1 MSSRV
6 KIWGVGLA
14 CLVLV
19 QTAAF
24 LLSGRS
30 FGLVALSDTLQS
42 LLLLSAFL
50 SCIPSIFRHRGRTR
64 LFWTFMAVGLAS
76 WLSYQLV
83 WTYVE
88 VIQRKEVP
96 DLFSWDALLF
106 LHFVPMMAA
115 LALQPNVE
123 AHDRDWRSGSLDF
136 ALLLL
141 WWVYV
146 YVYSVLP
153 WQLAYISPVA
163 YQLNLNTSYLVEKV
177 ALLGGL
183 ALLWYRSSGGW
194 KTIYGHWF
202 VACLFYSTS
211 SYVANWALA
220 RHTYYSGSFYD
231 IALMISMAWMSL
243 PGLLALDMPVAE
255 TKSAKSLPRGVW
267 AGRLGM
273 VAVFSLPVFAWFSE
287 FDTAIPQS
295 VRNFRLLLTLAAMLI
310 MGAIVF
316 IKQHFLDVELIRL
329 LRASRQSF
337 QELQLLQAQ
346 LVQSEKLASM
356 GQLVGGAAHEL
367 NNPLTAMLGYA
378 ELLTATELT
387 PEQRSLA
394 AKISQQT
401 KRVRSLVSSLLS
413 FAKQVPSSKT
423 PVDVN
428 AILQTCLKM
437 SQPQMEVARV
447 KSSIEMANPLPRVQ
461 ADSNQLLQV
470 FSHIINNAVNAMSE
484 RGGTIT
490 ISTRSERD
498 LVIIQFADTGPG
510 MVEPDRVFD
519 PFYTTRPVGQGIGLG
534 LSACYGIIQQHGGK
548 ISGSNRETGGAI
560 FQVDLPAAPKAAEA
574 EFAQAHAASKPS

>member
-14 CLVLV
+14 CLVVV

-30 FGLVALSDTLQS
+30 FGLIALSDTLQS

-50 SCIPSIFRHRGRTR
+50 SCFPSIFRHRGRTR

-153 WQLAYISPVA
+153 WQLAYTSPVA
-163 YQLNLNTSYLVEKV
+163 YQLNLNTSYLLEKV

-194 KTIYGHWF
+194 KTIYGHWLIASF
-202 VACLFYSTS
+202 LYSTS
-211 SYVANWALA
+211 SYVANWAMA
-220 RHTYYSGSFYD
+220 RHSYYSGSLYD
-231 IALMISMAWMSL
+231 VALVISMAWMSV

-287 FDTAIPQS
+287 FDAAIPQS
-295 VRNFRLLLTLAAMLI
+295 VRNFRLLLTLAAMLV

-447 KSSIEMANPLPRVQ
+447 KSSTEMANPLPRVQ

-484 RGGTIT
+484 RGGTVT
-490 ISTRSERD
+490 ISTRCERD
-498 LVIIQFADTGPG
+498 LIIIQFADTGPG
-510 MVEPDRVFD
+510 LAEPARVFD

-548 ISGSNRETGGAI
+548 ISGSNRESGGAI
-560 FQVDLPAAPKAAEA
+560 FQIDLPAAPKAAEA

>member
-6 KIWGVGLA
+6 KTWGAVLV
-14 CLVLV
+14 CLVLL
-19 QTAAF
+19 QTAAS
-24 LLSGRS
+24 LLFARS
-30 FGLVALSDTLQS
+30 FGLIAISDVLQS
-42 LLLLSAFL
+42 LLLLSAVF
-50 SCIPSIFRHRGRTR
+50 SCIPNIFRHRGRTR
-64 LFWTFMAVGLAS
+64 FFWSLMALGLAC
-76 WLSYQLV
+76 WFVYQLV
-83 WTYVE
+83 WTDVE
-88 VIQRKEVP
+88 VIRRSDVP

-146 YVYSVLP
+146 YVYSVIP
-153 WQLAYISPVA
+153 WQFSFANPVA
-163 YQLNLNTSYLVEKV
+163 YALNLNTSYLVEKV

-183 ALLWYRSSGGW
+183 ALLWYRSAGGW

-202 VACLFYSTS
+202 TATFLYSIS
-211 SYVANWALA
+211 SYLANWALA
-220 RHTYYSGSFYD
+220 RHTYYSGSLYD
-231 IALMISMAWMSL
+231 VALVISMAWVSV
-243 PGLLALDMPVAE
+243 PGLLAIDMPVAE
-255 TKSAKSLPRGVW
+255 IKSGKSLPRGVW

-273 VAVFSLPVFAWFSE
+273 IAVFSLPVFAWFSA
-287 FDTAIPQS
+287 FDAAIPPR
-295 VRNFRLLLTLAAMLI
+295 VHNFRLLLTLSAMVV
-310 MGAIVF
+310 MGAMVF

-394 AKISQQT
+394 AKISQQA

-428 AILQTCLKM
+428 AILQTCLKL

-447 KSSIEMANPLPRVQ
+447 ASSIEMANPLPRVQ

-490 ISTRSERD
+490 ISTRAQGN
-498 LVIIQFADTGPG
+498 LVTIQFADTGPG
-510 MVEPDRVFD
+510 MVEPERVFD

-548 ISGSNRETGGAI
+548 IKASNRETGGAI
-560 FQVDLPAAPKAAEA
+560 FQIDLPAAPQTAAVPL
-574 EFAQAHAASKPS
+574 AQAATTPS

>member
-6 KIWGVGLA
+6 KTWGAGLV
-14 CLVLV
+14 CLVLL
-19 QTAAF
+19 QTAAS
-24 LLSGRS
+24 LLFGRS
-30 FGLVALSDTLQS
+30 FGLIAISDALQS
-42 LLLLSAFL
+42 LLLLSAVF
-50 SCIPSIFRHRGRTR
+50 SCIPNILRHRGRTR
-64 LFWTFMAVGLAS
+64 FFWSFIAMGLAC
-76 WLSYQLV
+76 WCTYQFV

-88 VIQRKEVP
+88 VIQRRQVP
-96 DLFSWDALLF
+96 DVFSWDALLF

-146 YVYSVLP
+146 YVYSVIP
-153 WQLAYISPVA
+153 WQFSSANPVA
-163 YQLNLNTSYLVEKV
+163 YALNLNTSYLLEKV

-183 ALLWYRSSGGW
+183 ALLWYRSAGGW
-194 KTIYGHWF
+194 KKIYGHLF
-202 VACLFYSTS
+202 TATFFYSIS
-211 SYVANWALA
+211 SYLANRALE
-220 RHTYYSGSFYD
+220 RHTYYSGSLYD
-231 IALMISMAWMSL
+231 VALVISMAWMSV
-243 PGLLALDMPVAE
+243 PGLLAIDMPVAE
-255 TKSAKSLPRGVW
+255 IKSAKSLPRGVW

-273 VAVFSLPVFAWFSE
+273 IAVFSLPVFAWFSA
-287 FDTAIPQS
+287 FDNAIPPG
-295 VRNFRLLLTLAAMLI
+295 VHNFRLLLTLSAMVV

-428 AILQTCLKM
+428 AILQTCLKL

-447 KSSIEMANPLPRVQ
+447 ASSIEMANPLPRVQ

-490 ISTRSERD
+490 VSTRSERD

-548 ISGSNRETGGAI
+548 IKGSNRETGGAI
-560 FQVDLPAAPKAAEA
+560 FQIELPAVPQTASAVL
-574 EFAQAHAASKPS
+574 AQAASTPS

>member
-6 KIWGVGLA
+6 KTWGVGLV
-14 CLVLV
+14 CLVLL
-19 QTAAF
+19 QTAAS

-30 FGLVALSDTLQS
+30 FGLVAVSDVVQS
-42 LLLLSAFL
+42 LLLLSAVL
-50 SCIPSIFRHRGRTR
+50 SCVPNIFRHRGRTR
-64 LFWTFMAVGLAS
+64 LFWIFMGFGLS
-76 WLSYQLV
+76 CWFTYQLV
-83 WTYVE
+83 WTHVE
-88 VIQRKEVP
+88 VIRRLEVP

-146 YVYSVLP
+146 YVYSVIP
-153 WQLAYISPVA
+153 WQFAFIDPVS
-163 YQLNLNTSYLVEKV
+163 YQANLNTSYLVEKV

-183 ALLWYRSSGGW
+183 ALLWYRSAGGW
-194 KTIYGHWF
+194 KTIYGQWF
-202 VACLFYSTS
+202 TATVFYSIS
-211 SYVANWALA
+211 SYIANWALG
-220 RHTYYSGSFYD
+220 RHTYYSGSLYD
-231 IALMISMAWMSL
+231 VPLVISMAWMSV
-243 PGLLALDMPVAE
+243 PGLLAIDMPIAE
-255 TKSAKSLPRGVW
+255 INSVKSLPRGVL

-273 VAVFSLPVFAWFSE
+273 IAVFSLPVFAWYSAL
-287 FDTAIPQS
+287 DTGLPPR
-295 VRNFRLLLTLAAMLI
+295 VHNFRLLLTLSAMI
-310 MGAIVF
+310 VMGAMVF

-378 ELLTATELT
+378 ELLTATDLT

-428 AILQTCLKM
+428 AILQTCLKL

-447 KSSIEMANPLPRVQ
+447 ASSIEMANPLPRVQ

-484 RGGTIT
+484 RGGIIT
-490 ISTRSERD
+490 ISTRSAGD

-548 ISGSNRETGGAI
+548 IKGSNRETGGAI
-560 FQVDLPAAPKAAEA
+560 FQIDLPAVPKAADA